1 MYDYEIVSPSCIK
14 LRSPMHFDPVQ
25 VFTCGQCFRWYMCE
39 DGSFT
44 GVAFGKVLNVLKQD
58 SDIYLKNCTK
68 EDFLTVW
75 KDYFDLDRDYGK
87 ITNALSHDKT
97 LKTAASYGSGIRIL
111 RQDFFEA
118 LISFII
124 SANNNIP
131 RIQGI
136 IGRLCRIYGKSVS
149 YNGETFYSFPS
160 PDSLKGVTEEALAPL
175 RSGYRAKYIVN
186 AVKSF
191 LNGEIDTEK
200 IKHLS
205 VSDARRELCK
215 ISGVGPKVAD
225 CILLFSFGRFDA
237 FPTDVW
243 VKRVMNELY
252 GCEEKDAAKTG
263 FHLFGESA
271 GIAQQ
276 YLFYWRRA
284 Q

>member
-1 MYDYEIVSPSCIK
+1 MYNYKVHESSIEILCVGY
-14 LRSPMHFDPVQ
+14 FDPKQ
-25 VFTCGQCFRWYMCE
+25 IFTCGQCFRWYE
-39 DGSFT
+39 QPDGSFT
-44 GVAFGKVLNVLKQD
+44 GIAHGKVLNVAKKGENVILN
-58 SDIYLKNCTK
+58 NCTE
-68 EDFLTVW
+68 EDYINIW
-75 KDYFDLDRDYGK
+75 KNYFDLERDYGK
-87 ITNALSHDKT
+87 IKRSLSNDKI
-97 LKTAASYGSGIRIL
+97 LKTAVSYGSGIRIL

-136 IGRLCRIYGKSVS
+136 INRFSELFGERII
-149 YNGETFYSFPS
+149 YNGKTFYSFPK
-160 PDSLKGVTEEALAPL
+160 PEALRGIDESELAPI
-175 RSGYRAKYIVN
+175 RCGYRAKYIVN
-186 AVKSF
+186 TVNSF
-191 LNGEIDTEK
+191 LNGEIDPESIAK
-200 IKHLS
+200 MHVLEAQK
-205 VSDARRELCK
+205 ALCK
-215 ISGVGPKVAD
+215 VSGVGPKVAD

-252 GCEEKDAAKTG
+252 GCEEKDARSTG
-263 FHLFGESA
+263 YRIFGENA

>member
-14 LRSPMHFDPVQ
+14 LRSPKHFDPVQ
-25 VFTCGQCFRWYMCE
+25 IFTCGQCFRWYMRE

-44 GVAFGKVLNVLKQD
+44 GIAFGKVLNISKQD
-58 SDIYLKNCTK
+58 NDIYLKNCTK

-75 KDYFDLDRDYGK
+75 EDYFDLDRDYGK
-87 ITNALSHDKT
+87 ITKALSHDKT

-111 RQDFFEA
+111 RQDFFES

-136 IGRLCRIYGKSVS
+136 IGRLCRIYGKSVN

-160 PDSLKGVTEEALAPL
+160 PDSLKNVTEEDLAPL

-186 AVKSF
+186 AVKSY

-200 IKHLS
+200 IRHLS
-205 VSDARRELCK
+205 AIEARRELCK

-243 VKRVMNELY
+243 VKRVMKELY
-252 GCEEKDAAKTG
+252 GCEEKDASKTG
-263 FHLFGESA
+263 FYLFGENA
-271 GIAQQ
+271 GMAQQ